1 MDTKTKVQVT
11 LFYENI
17 SPIKNGTVT
26 VNDENKMDFI
36 IYDGK
41 LILSDE
47 NASDVTKNSVWEELK
62 KLGFNVFKLER
73 V

>member
-1 MDTKTKVQVT
+1 MDTKTKVQVN